1 MPVPN
6 KLTAVNA
13 NFTKLN
19 SFYTVV
25 IKQVNDKE
33 IFIKIYLSITY
44 DFKILIFYQWEN
56 DLDD

>member
-1 MPVPN
+1 MPIPN

-13 NFTKLN
+13 NFTKTN
-19 SFYTVV
+19 SYFILV

-44 DFKILIFYQWEN
+44 DFKILIFYQWKN

>member
-19 SFYTVV
+19 CFFTLV
-25 IKQVNDKE
+25 IKQVNENK
-33 IFIKIYLSITY
+33 IFLKIYLSATY
-44 DFKILIFYQWEN
+44 DFKILIFYQCKN